1 MSTNNRRSTY
11 VSDSLHEFLTT
22 KLFIFEILFI
32 LLIQLSSLNQLIHA
46 IRLPVVQ
53 TVNVEKITAF
63 QFALVCKALLVML
76 RIVDQNVSSVQ
87 NAILTKLA
95 FSKSAEIHVQA
106 RAVQMLIVELITT
119 VRFVTADKDILEM
132 RFPFAAQF
140 LVC

>member
-1 MSTNNRRSTY
+1 
-11 VSDSLHEFLTT
+11 
-22 KLFIFEILFI
+22 
-32 LLIQLSSLNQLIHA
+32 
-46 IRLPVVQ
+46 
-53 TVNVEKITAF
+53 
-63 QFALVCKALLVML
+63 ML